1 MTELRNEVL
10 ERAIA
15 NGNENKEI
23 EPRLIRAYE
32 KSKYLKHN
40 YIDLYDGICRI
51 EDFERLKKNL
61 EDCGIEELTISDTSC
76 WLMEFLDD
84 MQKIGYKVDRMI
96 KISTGDRDY
105 DEEKE
110 EIFMKEKNAI
120 VIRRF

>member
-1 MTELRNEVL
+1 MTELRYEAL

-15 NGNENKEI
+15 NGNKNEEF

-32 KSKYLKHN
+32 NSKHLKHD
-40 YIDLYDGICRI
+40 YIDLYDAICRI

-61 EDCGIEELTISDTSC
+61 EDCGIEELTISNTTC
-76 WLMEFLDD
+76 WLMEFLED

-105 DEEKE
+105 DEEKD